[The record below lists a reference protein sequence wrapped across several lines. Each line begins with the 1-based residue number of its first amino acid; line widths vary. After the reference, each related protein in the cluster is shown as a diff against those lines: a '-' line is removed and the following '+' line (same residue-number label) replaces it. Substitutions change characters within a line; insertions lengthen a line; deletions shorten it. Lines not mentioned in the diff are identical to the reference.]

1 VPEKKCAKEI
11 LDYKKEFLHKDLNAQ
26 KGKKRNRKVYKK
38 N

>member
-26 KGKKRNRKVYKK
+26 KREKEK
-38 N
+38 